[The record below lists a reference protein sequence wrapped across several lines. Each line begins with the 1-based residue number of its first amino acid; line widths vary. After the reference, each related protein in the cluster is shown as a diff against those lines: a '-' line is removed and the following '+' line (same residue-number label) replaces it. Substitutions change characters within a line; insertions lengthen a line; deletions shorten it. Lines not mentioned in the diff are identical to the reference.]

1 MIRIDTSG
9 LCRSAKRL
17 RRSTDQVLS
26 GLALKA
32 AAHLAREAE
41 ARCPVD
47 TGRLRAGWTATQT
60 GKLSAVSKNPVEYA
74 SFVEFDTRHWIS
86 GNIVPGQLFMR
97 RAMEETEAALPGL
110 VNDQLQEVIGRYFGD

>member
-1 MIRIDTSG
+1 MIRMNSSA

-17 RRSTDQVLS
+17 RRSSDQVLD

-32 AAHLAREAE
+32 AERLVREATE
-41 ARCPVD
+41 RTPVD
-47 TGRLRAGWTATQT
+47 TGRLRAGWTAAQT
-60 GKLSAVSKNPVEYA
+60 GPHAALVKNSVEYA

-97 RAMEETEAALPGL
+97 RAMEETEAALPGM
-110 VNDQLQEVIGRYFGD
+110 VEERLQEAIGEVFW

>member
-1 MIRIDTSG
+1 MIRMDTSA

-17 RRSTDQVLS
+17 QRSADQVLG

-32 AAHLAREAE
+32 GEHLAREAAE
-41 ARCPVD
+41 NTPVD
-47 TGRLRAGWTATQT
+47 TGRLRAGWTAAQT
-60 GKLSAVSKNPVEYA
+60 GPHAALVKNPVEYA

-97 RAMEETEAALPGL
+97 RAMEETEAALPIMVEERL
-110 VNDQLQEVIGRYFGD
+110 REAIGRCFGD

>member
-1 MIRIDTSG
+1 MIRIDTSA

-17 RRSTDQVLS
+17 QRSTDKVLG

-32 AAHLAREAE
+32 AEHLARYAAE
-41 ARCPVD
+41 RTPVD
-47 TGRLRAGWTATQT
+47 TGRLRAGWMAAQT
-60 GKLSAVSKNPVEYA
+60 GPLSAVAENPVEYA

-97 RAMEETEAALPGL
+97 RAMEETEAALPGM
-110 VNDQLQEVIGRYFGD
+110 VEEQLQEAIGGYFGD